1 MELNSKLMAEK
12 IRAIVNE
19 KEVMLSPEAF
29 KIAAKHYGAIRATV
43 NRLPK
48 PEKPKELVKAEEVP
62 EDVPEETEK
71 LPEKPKR
78 TTKKKTS

>member
-1 MELNSKLMAEK
+1 MAEK

-62 EDVPEETEK
+62 ENVQENVLKNDETEK